1 MTYVKTTL
9 QHSIDI
15 DAIITLHYF
24 EYMKNFEFK
33 GESHNF
39 WEFLYVDKGTVA
51 VRADDTWTTLYTGD
65 IIFHQPNEFHAI
77 KSIGKD
83 SPNLVVMSFTSSS
96 QAMSFFVNKSFTLS
110 MEERVM
116 ISRIITEG
124 RHTLATPMHIPSVE
138 QVQLKEHAP
147 FGSQQMILLYLE
159 MFLITLIREH
169 QEESGAS
176 IQHKSSPEKE
186 SAGQERLSEIL
197 KYLEYHICEKLTVKD
212 ICNEFS
218 MSRSAVQLLFHEQLN
233 CGVIDYF
240 NQMKIQRAKDIIRD
254 GSMNLTEIAYFLQLT
269 AIFFQAVPSCNRH
282 VTFRL
287 CIFHKRNYRC
297 CLRGRR
303 AKPRS
308 IITHKKMA
316 QQGLFI
322 TPHCAIFYYFIFI
335 FSLLSKTLPLKMLHS
350 ILLLHICLPCS
361 SSPTVHAFQ
370 GLPHRY
376 R

>member
-1 MTYVKTTL
+1 MTYVKTKL

-65 IIFHQPNEFHAI
+65 IIFHSPNEFHAI
-77 KSIGKD
+77 KSIG
-83 SPNLVVMSFTSSS
+83 
-96 QAMSFFVNKSFTLS
+96 
-110 MEERVM
+110 
-116 ISRIITEG
+116 
-124 RHTLATPMHIPSVE
+124 
-138 QVQLKEHAP
+138 
-147 FGSQQMILLYLE
+147 
-159 MFLITLIREH
+159 
-169 QEESGAS
+169 
-176 IQHKSSPEKE
+176 KE

-254 GSMNLTEIAYFLQLT
+254 GSMNLTEIAYFLSYSSLPYFSKQ
-269 AIFFQAVPSCNRH
+269 
-282 VTFRL
+282 FRL
-287 CIFHKRNYRC
+287 ATGMSPSAYASSIKGITDAVYEAGERNRD
-297 CLRGRR
+297 L
-303 AKPRS
+303 
-308 IITHKKMA
+308 
-316 QQGLFI
+316 
-322 TPHCAIFYYFIFI
+322 
-335 FSLLSKTLPLKMLHS
+335 
-350 ILLLHICLPCS
+350 
-361 SSPTVHAFQ
+361 
-370 GLPHRY
+370 
-376 R
+376 